1 MSGCLRLD
9 NGRPLTSPDN
19 NPIWLDITS
28 PVCSSSRLDNSN
40 ADISNGDN
48 GDLAGDSDGI
58 DNDGGGEAI
67 NTLTASPRAVAGI
80 LIHIQPMLTLTRL

>member
-1 MSGCLRLD
+1 MAGYYL
-9 NGRPLTSPDN
+9 
-19 NPIWLDITS
+19 

-48 GDLAGDSDGI
+48 GDLVGDSDGI

-67 NTLTASPRAVAGI
+67 NTLTASSRVDAGI
-80 LIHIQPMLTLTRL
+80 LIHIKARFA